1 VGADPPKPGDKKK
14 KPAQAAPPSPVKLA
28 GDAAAAAAAAGG
40 GGAAAE
46 EERERAKKVADAE
59 FNGEVKRLRGVIE
72 ERYALVM
79 CTFRHYTLFSQV
91 GRRTQSCAQ

>member
-1 VGADPPKPGDKKK
+1 MGADPPKPGDKKK
-14 KPAQAAPPSPVKLA
+14 KPAQAAPPSPATPA

-46 EERERAKKVADAE
+46 EERAKKAADAE

-91 GRRTQSCAQ
+91 GRRTQSCAT